1 MIPSERV
8 TETLPSQSPNSVRY
22 LSTKYKMRLPS
33 ESLSSLDEAMEIK
46 WDSSRN
52 AAEGIFETIGRTP
65 LVNLKNIP
73 RSEGVKARIMV
84 KLEYTNPTGSLKD
97 RIYREMIT
105 KAIERGELKPGME
118 ILEASTGNAGIAC
131 SFVGAAL
138 GFKVTIVIPIGMSQ
152 ERMKIM
158 RAYGANVINTPGG
171 ESDVDLCVKK
181 IEEMKKANPGKYW
194 EPGQFVNED
203 NVAAHYK
210 TTGPE
215 IWDQSGRQVDCFLA
229 SQGTGGTLTGVGRF
243 LKGKNSKVALFAVEP
258 SEAPILAHRQWG
270 THKIEGIGDGF
281 VPRNLDLS
289 HLTGIVTTTSDESI
303 LMAKRLAREEGIF
316 CGISSGCNVIAAI
329 KVARKH
335 PEYQTIITMV
345 NDTGQR
351 YFSTE
356 LCGEEKHVEVPERE
370 HPLDDYTIKQ
380 LHMYQSRWEII
391 ETAIEAGP

>member
-1 MIPSERV
+1 MSIAWTKSRRV
-8 TETLPSQSPNSVRY
+8 S
-22 LSTKYKMRLPS
+22 
-33 ESLSSLDEAMEIK
+33 
-46 WDSSRN
+46 
-52 AAEGIFETIGRTP
+52 EGIFETIGRTP
-65 LVNLKNIP
+65 LVKLRKIP
-73 RSEGVKARIMV
+73 RSEGVKANILV

-105 KAIERGELKPGME
+105 RAIERGELKPGME

-131 SFVGAAL
+131 SFVGTTL
-138 GFKVTIVIPIGMSQ
+138 GYKVTIVIPAGMSQ

-171 ESDVDLCVKK
+171 ESDVDLCLKK
-181 IEEMKKANPGKYW
+181 IEELKQANPGKYW
-194 EPGQFVNED
+194 EPGQFGNKD

-215 IWDQSGRQVDCFLA
+215 IWEQSAGRVDCFLA

-243 LKGKNSKVALFAVEP
+243 LRKKKKRVALFAVEP
-258 SEAPILAHRQWG
+258 SEAPILAHRKWG

-281 VPRNLDLS
+281 VPRNLELS
-289 HLTGIVTTTSDESI
+289 HLTGIITTGSDESI
-303 LMAKRLAREEGIF
+303 DMAKRLARDEGIF
-316 CGISSGCNVIAAI
+316 CGISSGCNVLAAI

-335 PEYQTIITMV
+335 PEYKTIVTMI

-356 LCGEEKHVEVPERE
+356 LCGEEKHVEVPQRD
-370 HPLDDYTIKQ
+370 HPLDDYTIKE
-380 LHMYQSRWEII
+380 LDKYQSRWDII
-391 ETAIEAGP
+391 E